1 MLSFI
6 LQQCLGPFTMLLL
19 KVSSEMGLLRH
30 WSNHIFGIRIF
41 GNISA
46 MRVVFFCKCLKFNID
61 FKNAKKKNKKKTDNS
76 FFWDKTIWI
85 GHVKLSLLRREYW
98 SSAVNVLRNSLK
110 IFHITKR
117 DFFQLSCLHSDH
129 KNMIKVLSL
138 RLKVLEPV
146 YNVAFWRVVWN
157 GDVLDIYLTTFSR
170 VLNLGNTSAIMVIFF
185 PKCLKLN
192 IDFKYVKNRWEPI
205 CCFWDSCIWIG
216 WVKLS
221 LLRREYLSSA
231 VNMLINSL
239 TVLHITKRTFFRL
252 NSLHSDQK
260 IW

>member
-30 WSNHIFGIRIF
+30 WSNHIFGTRIF

-46 MRVVFFCKCLKFNID
+46 MRVVFFCKCLKFN
-61 FKNAKKKNKKKTDNS
+61 NCV
-76 FFWDKTIWI
+76 WI
-85 GHVKLSLLRREYW
+85 GCVKLSLLRREYW

-239 TVLHITKRTFFRL
+239 TVLHITKRTFFQL
-252 NSLHSDQK
+252 NFLHSDQK